1 MGNEKEYN
9 AYTVRSAF
17 KHKDEIWAFA
27 CQTGRNDLYANTVSL
42 NAFSEP
48 VKGVLSSTRYEDCY
62 DNKTIKS
69 KTVEYFVPYK
79 KRGEGLAWSKAV
91 SIYSRHFTETEDAAV
106 KYFNAAIDDAIK
118 GCNTIIQQL
127 EARKI

>member
-1 MGNEKEYN
+1 MDNEKEYD
-9 AYTVRSAF
+9 AYTVRTAF
-17 KHKDEIWAFA
+17 KHKDEVWGFA
-27 CQTGRNDLYANTVSL
+27 CQTGRNNLYADTVLL

-48 VKGVLSSTRYEDCY
+48 VRGVLSNVRYESCY
-62 DNKTIKS
+62 DDKEFAS
-69 KTVEYFVPYK
+69 KPVEYFVPYK
-79 KRGEGLAWSKAV
+79 KRGDGLAWSKAV
-91 SIYSRHFTETEDAAV
+91 SIYNRHFAKTEDAAI